1 MKTTLS
7 PSNPLCWRKVL
18 PAVLVALLTLAAT
31 PLRAQYFDWVR
42 TYQSTHSSG
51 TGSPDRDNMVLDMDA
66 DSQGNVYFLGRFV
79 RGAAINGEELLEEVN
94 TFNPPSNLINLC
106 IVKMSP
112 QGEMVWHKAISE
124 WGMHQGGGAI
134 QLVGDSTLVCYVG
147 IEPPRGPYPNEP
159 VYWLDTLIQYPDWF
173 IPTDSIHRG
182 SALITL
188 DLDGNLKEQH
198 FLNVGFLDTLG
209 VPIMSEGASYPTSTG
224 LNSMHVDSEGN
235 IILGVT
241 NANERVWS
249 LVRCD
254 TCTPAPWRAV
264 EYSVENGG
272 IGTVR
277 FLVDGKR
284 TLSYRPENRPIMKNA
299 KLLKFSP
306 HFDSLLEVRYLMQS
320 RLDSPRTGLGV
331 PGITQSEIQHITSDP
346 EGNIYVVGEINVS
359 NTDTIVPIDS
369 LQGLS
374 LHVNGNTGFLVKYDS
389 HLRPIFAKQLDQ
401 DENLST
407 DFYDV
412 LVEGDDLFV
421 LESGKGMYYD
431 GEPLYNIDGCVNFFR
446 LSKEDGRLLSHGSA
460 RSFHENGTSQFNGP
474 IHSSTRL
481 TACNNRVATRTK
493 FWGNIAFAGDTIRA
507 ERGQATVIW
516 DYDGHELALIDL
528 HAPHPDNRGIGTLFT
543 DSSLYLCGMFN
554 GEATFGDTSF
564 YRLHSN
570 GYIARYVDTSFLHP
584 YVHPEHPDT
593 GDVRIVLAESGE
605 AFVAYPNP
613 FRQRVTIVYTGTD
626 PIASAFITDMLG
638 RREPVS
644 LLPLP
649 ADAGGSARYMVD
661 LTSLPQATYLLTLV
675 TASGHQHTL
684 RLFKQSD
691 LFED

>member
-1 MKTTLS
+1 MKRRQTIIL
-7 PSNPLCWRKVL
+7 L
-18 PAVLVALLTLAAT
+18 AVLALTGAT

-159 VYWLDTLIQYPDWF
+159 VYWLDSLIQYPDWF
-173 IPTDSIHRG
+173 IPTDSIWCG
-182 SALITL
+182 TALITL

-209 VPIMSEGASYPTSTG
+209 VPVLDSDRKPFPTTLG
-224 LNSMHVDSEGN
+224 LSSMHIDSDGN
-235 IILGVT
+235 IILGVIT
-241 NANERVWS
+241 RNEEWYRRVS
-249 LVRCD
+249 CD
-254 TCTPAPWRAV
+254 TCESPSQSV
-264 EYSVENGG
+264 LYSVENGG
-272 IGTVR
+272 IETIR
-277 FLVDGKR
+277 ILVDGVR
-284 TLSYRPENRPIMKNA
+284 TISYRPENRPIRTNA

-331 PGITQSEIQHITSDP
+331 PGITKSEIQHITSDP
-346 EGNIYVVGEINVS
+346 EGNIYVVGEIDVS

-374 LHVNGNTGFLVKYDS
+374 LHLRNTTGFFIKYDS
-389 HLRPIFAKQLDQ
+389 HLRPIFAKQLDFEGYKLSHFT
-401 DENLST
+401 DCLLEEN
-407 DFYDV
+407 
-412 LVEGDDLFV
+412 DLFV
-421 LESGKGMYYD
+421 LVCAGGREAVYSYD
-431 GEPLYNIDGCVNFFR
+431 GIPLNEINYGTTFFR
-446 LSKEDGRLLSHGSA
+446 LSKEDGRLLSYGTARPKNIMEGSCHV
-460 RSFHENGTSQFNGP
+460 SPEETTLSVK
-474 IHSSTRL
+474 
-481 TACNNRVATRTK
+481 NNRVATQVK
-493 FWGNIAFAGDTIRA
+493 FLGNVAFAGDTIYSS
-507 ERGQATVIW
+507 ETSPWGTGFVIW
-516 DYDGHELALIDL
+516 DYEGHQLKIVDC
-528 HAPHPDNRGIGTLFT
+528 HTPHPDNRIRGALFT

-564 YRLHSN
+564 NVLHSN

-593 GDVRIVLAESGE
+593 GDVRIVLAESGV

-613 FRQRVTIVYTGTD
+613 FRQRVTIIYSGSD

-649 ADAGGSARYMVD
+649 ADAGGSTRFVAD
-661 LTSLPQATYLLTLV
+661 LTTAPQATYLLTLV